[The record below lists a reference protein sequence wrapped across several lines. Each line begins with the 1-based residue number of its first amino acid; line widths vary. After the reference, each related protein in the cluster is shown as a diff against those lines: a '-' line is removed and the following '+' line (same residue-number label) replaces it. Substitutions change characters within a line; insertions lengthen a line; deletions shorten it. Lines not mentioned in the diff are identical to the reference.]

1 MTNDSRHIGLS
12 AMKPQAKELQEEN
25 KMLLDQLHVVQE
37 ELERLHSVATPQKGI
52 QWVDDQLPD
61 CLAENRYL
69 HAVVETQKEIHRLET
84 TNALAGQIGEILIR
98 GTAST
103 GALAGVP
110 NKLWK
115 VWRQANQQTPPDVLG
130 GKGFDK
136 VIGCYRDGGLAA
148 VDALL
153 TTASVSPTMQANAL
167 TALARTLTQSELD
180 MATEVARRAY
190 AIEPRPFRLK
200 WLAFR
205 MHESGALTE
214 AEAMLDALPADMQFS
229 DSEERQASRLRVEA
243 RQARLREAQQRCGY
257 SKRRAEVEKQL
268 NMLTRERDEQQQ
280 MAAGRGREVEALKQ
294 ARGQLEQEKSAL
306 VGRYEEQEKLAAERQ
321 EQIDALKQAQAQLE
335 QEKLALAGRQ
345 EEAAKLAAERGREVE
360 ALKQARGQLE
370 QEKSALVGRYEEQ
383 EKLAAERQE
392 QIDALKQAQAQL
404 EQEKL
409 ALAGRRLDM
418 EKQVAMLAKAR
429 DDQAKLALEKQGQI
443 TQLTQANSLLE
454 QENDHLVKR
463 LAELE
468 RDRLAQVAHYD
479 EQAQLVQEL
488 QKQLDELRQQVQ
500 SRTTSETEF
509 LAHQQLMHEE
519 LARAEAQID
528 LIKDVLL
535 REPGL

>member
-335 QEKLALAGRQ
+335 QEKLALAGR
-345 EEAAKLAAERGREVE
+345 
-360 ALKQARGQLE
+360 
-370 QEKSALVGRYEEQ
+370 
-383 EKLAAERQE
+383 
-392 QIDALKQAQAQL
+392 
-404 EQEKL
+404 
-409 ALAGRRLDM
+409 RLDM